1 MKNCNRKKLK
11 AKQNKNKSCMEADL
25 LASYLSSQCL
35 LEKTTVFG
43 PFCAAESKKPP
54 MFLQES
60 NWCKCF
66 GQIQNQL

>member
-1 MKNCNRKKLK
+1 
-11 AKQNKNKSCMEADL
+11 MEADL